1 MAAGLQAM
9 MMVSTD
15 PMTSCGG
22 SCNVPG
28 LAEAILE
35 AAVDVNVEVE
45 LTIGLQDAIEAT
57 GVENLVDVSMLVVA
71 DFPQVSDQVANV
83 LR

>member
-35 AAVDVNVEVE
+35 AAVDVYVEVE
-45 LTIGLQDAIEAT
+45 LMIGL
-57 GVENLVDVSMLVVA
+57 
-71 DFPQVSDQVANV
+71 
-83 LR
+83 